1 MSFMFQCPN
10 GHVLEG
16 DPAHAGQ
23 QCQCPTCGILFIIP
37 PPPAPSPSAA
47 SGWTPQ
53 FGPRENAPAPFQVGG
68 HPGAEAPSFTS
79 PAPAEPEPEK
89 LYHIPCP
96 NGHELETPADML
108 GQDVLC
114 PHCNVQFRLREK
126 DSVEYKRQRREESI
140 RRERKLGN
148 VWLNWAITI
157 AVVVVLGLLILILS
171 GTRD

>member
-1 MSFMFQCPN
+1 
-10 GHVLEG
+10 
-16 DPAHAGQ
+16 
-23 QCQCPTCGILFIIP
+23 
-37 PPPAPSPSAA
+37 
-47 SGWTPQ
+47 
-53 FGPRENAPAPFQVGG
+53 
-68 HPGAEAPSFTS
+68 
-79 PAPAEPEPEK
+79 